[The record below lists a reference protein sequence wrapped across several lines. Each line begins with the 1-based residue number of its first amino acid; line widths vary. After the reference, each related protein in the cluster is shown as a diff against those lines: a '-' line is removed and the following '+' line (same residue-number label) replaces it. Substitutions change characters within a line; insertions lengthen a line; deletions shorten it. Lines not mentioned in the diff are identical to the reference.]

1 MKIQL
6 ANRTY
11 HKTDGRCCWN
21 CSLAKISVVQD
32 RLYRIDC
39 PDFIPQP
46 CHNAFK
52 KKLFNDKIF
61 KL

>member
-6 ANRTY
+6 GDKTY
-11 HKTDGRCCWN
+11 HQSYEGCCF
-21 CSLAKISVVQD
+21 CHFAKIYSKD
-32 RLYRIDC
+32 RIINTITC

-52 KKLFNDKIF
+52 RQLFNDRIF

>member
-11 HKTDGRCCWN
+11 HKTGDRCCWN
-21 CSLAKISVVQD
+21 CSLAKISTFPD

-39 PDFIPQP
+39 PDFIPHQ

>member
-11 HKTDGRCCWN
+11 HLDNRSCGTCPFYN
-21 CSLAKISVVQD
+21 LIQISAWEVKWGCV
-32 RLYRIDC
+32 LELK
-39 PDFIPQP
+39 
-46 CHNAFK
+46 CHNGFK
-52 KKLFNDKIF
+52 RQLFNDKIF

>member
-11 HKTDGRCCWN
+11 HQAHEGCCS
-21 CSLAKISVVQD
+21 CHFAKIYSKD
-32 RLYRIDC
+32 RIINKIIC

>member
-11 HKTDGRCCWN
+11 HQSYEGCCS
-21 CSLAKISVVQD
+21 CHFAKIISSEN
-32 RLYRIDC
+32 RIIHKIIC
-39 PDFIPQP
+39 PDFIPQT

-52 KKLFNDKIF
+52 KQLFNDKIF

>member
-11 HKTDGRCCWN
+11 HKTDGRCCWD
-21 CSLAKISVVQD
+21 CSLVKISVFQD
-32 RLYRIDC
+32 KSYRIDC

-46 CHNAFK
+46 CYNAFK

>member
-11 HKTDGRCCWN
+11 HRDDRCCGTCPFYNLVRISTWEVQWG
-21 CSLAKISVVQD
+21 CVLSLK
-32 RLYRIDC
+32 
-39 PDFIPQP
+39 
-46 CHNAFK
+46 CHNGFK
-52 KKLFNDKIF
+52 KQLFNDKVF

>member
-11 HKTDGRCCWN
+11 HQTNNCCFFCVFRYDTIIAQ
-21 CSLAKISVVQD
+21 CSLNLNCN
-32 RLYRIDC
+32 R
-39 PDFIPQP
+39 
-46 CHNAFK
+46 AFK

>member
-11 HKTDGRCCWN
+11 HQSYEGCCSCHFATIYREDWTIN
-21 CSLAKISVVQD
+21 KI
-32 RLYRIDC
+32 IC
-39 PDFIPQP
+39 PDFIPQS

>member
-11 HKTDGRCCWN
+11 HQTNEGCCIE
-21 CSLAKISVVQD
+21 CSFWHLKQLNLWEVQGGCQF
-32 RLYRIDC
+32 Y
-39 PDFIPQP
+39 FK
-46 CHNAFK
+46 CHNPFK
-52 KKLFNDKIF
+52 KQLFNDKIF

>member
-11 HKTDGRCCWN
+11 HQTYGGCCE
-21 CSLAKISVVQD
+21 SALPEITQIGGHIKKIT
-32 RLYRIDC
+32 C
-39 PDFIPQP
+39 PNFIPQN
-46 CHNAFK
+46 CHRPFER
-52 KKLFNDKIF
+52 KLFNDKIF